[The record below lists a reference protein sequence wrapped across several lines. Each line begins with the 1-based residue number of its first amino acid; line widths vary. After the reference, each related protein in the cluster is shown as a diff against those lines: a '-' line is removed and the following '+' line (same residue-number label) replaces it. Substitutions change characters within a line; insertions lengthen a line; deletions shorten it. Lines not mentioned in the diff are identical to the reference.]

1 MNVEKR
7 TRKGARRPDY
17 GALRAWLA
25 TTQQANDATL
35 EEAQAQDAR
44 KAALL
49 RYEAAAQAGKSTNEE
64 LEALYFEAT
73 KGMPVLDERPRR
85 RTRKRWT
92 W

>member
-1 MNVEKR
+1 MSTTSKR
-7 TRKGARRPDY
+7 TDY

-25 TTQQANDATL
+25 TTQQQNDVTL

-44 KAALL
+44 KAAML

-73 KGMPVLDERPRR
+73 AGVPLLDERPRR
-85 RTRKRWT
+85 RTKKRWA